1 MAHAEYVRSVISER
15 TEIVYSIV
23 MQDDMSVDK
32 LRVLKLG
39 GVMMKSSSS
48 LGDRVAL
55 ITGGARGIG
64 FGIADSLLANGY
76 HVMVTGL
83 THSEVAAAPSRENLS
98 IHQLDVT
105 DDASVKALMQRCER
119 LDVLINCAGV
129 IIRGGAEYDIE
140 QFKKVIDV
148 NLTGTMRMCM
158 AAKPKLTHSA
168 NGVIINTASMLSIF
182 GGPLTPAYSASKGG
196 VVQLTKSLAV
206 AWAED
211 GIRVNAIAP
220 GWIETE
226 LTKGARED
234 PVRTKAIIDRTPMK
248 RWGMPNDIGGVV
260 AHLCSD
266 AARFIT
272 GAVIPIDGGY
282 SAV

>member
-1 MAHAEYVRSVISER
+1 MIDNLPLLR
-15 TEIVYSIV
+15 
-23 MQDDMSVDK
+23 DK
-32 LRVLKLG
+32 
-39 GVMMKSSSS
+39 
-48 LGDRVAL
+48 VAL

-64 FGIADSLLANGY
+64 FGIAEALLGDGY
-76 HVMVTGL
+76 QVIVTGL
-83 THSEVAAAPSRENLS
+83 AADEVAAVPEHEMLS
-98 IHQLDVT
+98 ARQLDVT
-105 DDASVKALMQRCER
+105 EEASVQSLMQSCER
-119 LDVLINCAGV
+119 LDVLVNCAGM
-129 IIRGGAEYDIE
+129 IIRGGAEYDIDL
-140 QFKKVIDV
+140 FKKVIDV

-158 AAKPKLTHSA
+158 AAKPKLIQS
-168 NGVIINTASMLSIF
+168 NGGVIINMASMLSTF

-211 GIRVNAIAP
+211 GLRVNAVAP
-220 GWIETE
+220 GWIETA
-226 LTKGARED
+226 LTKGARQD
-234 PVRTKAIIDRTPMK
+234 PIRAKAIIDRTPMK